1 MEMLKSASQTYAL
14 HIPYNGNGPA
24 GTAVIAGQVEILF
37 GSLPA
42 VLPHAKSGRV
52 RALAVGTPKRS
63 PSLPEVPTV
72 AESGY
77 PGFDAS
83 LWLALMA
90 PAGTP
95 AAVIERLNKEV
106 VAAVSSKE
114 TAETLDKNGAEPLT
128 STPAELAA
136 IVKDGVAKYAKV
148 VKDAGVKPE

>member
-1 MEMLKSASQTYAL
+1 M
-14 HIPYNGNGPA
+14 G
-24 GTAVIAGQVEILF
+24 GQVEILF
-37 GSLPA
+37 ASLPSL
-42 VLPHAKSGRV
+42 LPHAKSGRV

-83 LWLALMA
+83 LWLAFFA

-95 AAVIERLNKEV
+95 QPIVDRLHRAI
-106 VAAVSSKE
+106 VATVQQADTRE
-114 TAETLDKNGAEPLT
+114 ALDKAGAEPLT

-136 IVKDGVAKYAKV
+136 MIRDGVGKYAAV
-148 VKDAGVKPE
+148 VKAAGVKPE